1 MTEIIPAIMPKD
13 YEDLVE
19 KVNLFAGVVPLV
31 QLDIMD
37 GKFVPERTWPY
48 PLGRE
53 PHFGAIVAEEEG
65 MPAWED
71 IDFEV
76 DLMIESPELAVPK
89 WVSAGARRIIVH
101 VEGIDPV
108 RADGRIRP
116 TSNGASFETIRASVP
131 AGLIE
136 LGLAINTATPV
147 SALDPYLD
155 RIDFV
160 QCMGIARI
168 GFQGEAFDER
178 VLEHIK
184 SLRALRPEMPIS
196 IDGSVNFE
204 TAKRL
209 VDAGATRLVSG
220 SAILDSEDIV
230 GAVETF
236 KDLVQ

>member
-1 MTEIIPAIMPKD
+1 MPKS

-19 KVNLFAGVVPLV
+19 KVGLFVGVVPFV

-53 PHFGAIVAEEEG
+53 PHFDAIVAEEEG

-89 WVSAGARRIIVH
+89 WVSAGVRRIIVH
-101 VEGIDPV
+101 VESIDPV

-116 TSNGASFETIRASVP
+116 TSNGASFEAIRASVP
-131 AGLIE
+131 TGLIE
-136 LGLAINTATPV
+136 LGLAINTTTPV
-147 SALDPYLD
+147 SALELYLD

-160 QCMGIARI
+160 QCMGIAKI
-168 GFQGEAFDER
+168 GFQGEVFDER
-178 VLEHIK
+178 VLEHI
-184 SLRALRPEMPIS
+184 RAIRVLRPEMPIS

-204 TAKRL
+204 TAERL

-220 SAILDSEDIV
+220 SAILESEDIV
-230 GAVETF
+230 SAIDEL
-236 KDLVQ
+236 KNLVS

>member
-1 MTEIIPAIMPKD
+1 MFAKQFPMIEIIPAIMPES

-19 KVNLFAGVVPLV
+19 KVNLFVGVVPLV

-53 PHFGAIVAEEEG
+53 PHFDAIVAEEEG

-76 DLMIESPELAVPK
+76 DLMIENPELMVPK
-89 WVSAGARRIIVH
+89 WVSAGVRRIIVH
-101 VEGIDPV
+101 VESMKD
-108 RADGRIRP
+108 
-116 TSNGASFETIRASVP
+116 FEAIRASVP
-131 AGLIE
+131 TGLIE
-136 LGLAINTATPV
+136 LGLAINTTTPL

-155 RIDFV
+155 RVDFI
-160 QCMGIARI
+160 QCMGIAQI

-178 VLEHIK
+178 VLDHV
-184 SLRALRPEMPIS
+184 RALRATHPKMPIS

-204 TAKRL
+204 TARLL

-220 SAILDSEDIV
+220 SAILEADDITQ
-230 GAVETF
+230 AIAHLEN
-236 KDLVQ
+236 LVQ